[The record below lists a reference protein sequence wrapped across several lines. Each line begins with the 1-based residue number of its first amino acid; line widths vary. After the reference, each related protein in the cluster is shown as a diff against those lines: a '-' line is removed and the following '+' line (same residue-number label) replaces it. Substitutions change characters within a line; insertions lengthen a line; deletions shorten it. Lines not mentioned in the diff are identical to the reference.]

1 MKVGYNKIFGY
12 YIEITNTNLKNAP
25 QDYIRKQTLANAER
39 FITPEL
45 KEWEAKILASE
56 EKAKA
61 LELKIFNE
69 VVSEISSHIGRI
81 QATADALA
89 VLDVLSSFAGISEEM
104 GYVKPDMTDN
114 DTFIVEEGRHP
125 VIEKKLSGDFVPND
139 TRLDTSKTRSS
150 L

>member
-1 MKVGYNKIFGY
+1 M
-12 YIEITNTNLKNAP
+12 P
-25 QDYIRKQTLANAER
+25 QDYIRKQTLVNAER

-89 VLDVLSSFAGISEEM
+89 ILDVLSSFAAISEEM

-114 DTFIVEEGRHP
+114 DAFIVEEGRHP

-139 TRLDTSKTRSS
+139 TRLDTSKNQIIVITGPNMAGKSTT
-150 L
+150 

>member
-1 MKVGYNKIFGY
+1 MGG
-12 YIEITNTNLKNAP
+12 ENTPRA
-25 QDYIRKQTLANAER
+25 RK
-39 FITPEL
+39 
-45 KEWEAKILASE
+45 
-56 EKAKA
+56 KAKA

-125 VIEKKLSGDFVPND
+125 VIEKKTFR
-139 TRLDTSKTRSS
+139 RLRAERYPP
-150 L
+150 